1 MRGVVIGL
9 SVVLVAGCGRPADP
23 TSPPAATSGSDP
35 TSPPAATSGSGGA
48 IAVADTPSGVQAAD
62 GRYVSWREH
71 RIDDT
76 ALGGVA
82 ISGSDGLVMADLDLD
97 GALDVVSVH
106 ESDVTYDGV
115 PDGHVRIAYGSA
127 DPDAWDLYTLGEGE
141 EVGAPEDAAV
151 GDMNGDGFPDIVVA
165 CELAHLIYFENPGT
179 AGRSARWERVI
190 PQVTLERGS
199 YIRVFVADL
208 DGDGRLE
215 VVAPNKGGQN
225 PPRGI
230 TETHPLSW
238 FALPD
243 DPLDGE
249 QWVEHELSRV
259 IVPINAQPVDLD
271 GDGDLDVVGGSRMET
286 RIFWFENVTAGDIA
300 FVEHRI
306 AIDPEPSVTGFN
318 MDYVDLSGDGR
329 LDIVLRDARSGLIWI
344 EQPADPDDAWA
355 AHAIG
360 DIAPDVMVGFVVADI
375 DDDGRPDVMTGAY
388 SQGARD
394 HDADEMP
401 ESAAGRLAWFRHP
414 EDPAGVWTRHDV
426 SRRRRGMFDT
436 FIARDMDTD
445 GDLDFVATRGNS
457 DPYDGVFWL
466 EQVRTAAPVPAFEQ
480 ARPRESVQLPL
491 PH

>member
-1 MRGVVIGL
+1 M
-9 SVVLVAGCGRPADP
+9 
-23 TSPPAATSGSDP
+23 
-35 TSPPAATSGSGGA
+35 
-48 IAVADTPSGVQAAD
+48 
-62 GRYVSWREH
+62 
-71 RIDDT
+71 
-76 ALGGVA
+76 
-82 ISGSDGLVMADLDLD
+82 
-97 GALDVVSVH
+97 
-106 ESDVTYDGV
+106 
-115 PDGHVRIAYGSA
+115 
-127 DPDAWDLYTLGEGE
+127 
-141 EVGAPEDAAV
+141 GAPEDAAV

-344 EQPADPDDAWA
+344 EQPADPDDAWD